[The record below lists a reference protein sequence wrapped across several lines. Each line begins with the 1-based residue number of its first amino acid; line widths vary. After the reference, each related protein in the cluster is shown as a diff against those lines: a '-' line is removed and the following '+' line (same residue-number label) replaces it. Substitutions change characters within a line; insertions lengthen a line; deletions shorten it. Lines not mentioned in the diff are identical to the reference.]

1 MFYTNKLENYKLGS
15 YTDDPT
21 MALDMGYDIAVENI
35 EIGDDGFAYIAGF
48 AKKSKPTNY
57 VVMRVAEY
65 PTIAEQLDMLYW
77 DKING
82 TNIWLDTISEIKNKY
97 PKQ

>member
-1 MFYTNKLENYKLGS
+1 MFYTNKLDNYRLGS

-21 MALDMGYDIAVENI
+21 VALDMRYDIAVENI
-35 EIGDDGFAYIAGF
+35 EIGGDGFVYVAGF
-48 AKKSKPTNY
+48 APKGTPTNY

-65 PTIAEQLDMLYW
+65 PTISEQLDMIYW

-82 TNIWLDTISEIKNKY
+82 TNIWLDTISEIKSKY

>member
-1 MFYTNKLENYKLGS
+1 MFYTNKLENNKLGS

-21 MALDMGYDIAVENI
+21 VALDMKYDITVENI
-35 EIGDDGFAYIAGF
+35 EIGSDGFIYVAGF
-48 AKKSKPTNY
+48 APKATHTNY
-57 VVMRVAEY
+57 VAMRVAEY

-82 TNIWLDTISEIKNKY
+82 TNIWLDTISEIKSKN